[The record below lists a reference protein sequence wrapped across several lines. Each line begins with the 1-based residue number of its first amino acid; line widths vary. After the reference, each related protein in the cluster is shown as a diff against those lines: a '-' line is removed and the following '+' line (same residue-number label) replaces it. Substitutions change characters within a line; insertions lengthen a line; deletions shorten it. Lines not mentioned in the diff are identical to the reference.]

1 VGYPFRV
8 PVFELELPARPS
20 EVGRVR
26 RAVRAEVVRYGLD
39 GGHADT
45 AQLLASELVMNAVLH
60 GREPIRVRVS
70 VERDCTVIEV
80 FDAGDRFPEIVP
92 GATPGRRGLHVVATL
107 CSDWGVVTSEG
118 GQGKTV
124 WCSVPHST
132 SVGGAAE
139 ATAPRRRAG
148 DRRG

>member
-1 VGYPFRV
+1 V
-8 PVFELELPARPS
+8 PVFELEIPARPR

-60 GREPIRVRVS
+60 GREPIVVRVS
-70 VERDCTVIEV
+70 VERDSTVIEV
-80 FDAGDRFPEIVP
+80 FDAGERFPEIVP

-107 CSDWGVVTSEG
+107 CSDWGVVTSDG
-118 GQGKTV
+118 GEGKTV
-124 WCSVPHST
+124 WCSVPHSPT
-132 SVGGAAE
+132 VEGPDGGGAR
-139 ATAPRRRAG
+139 RRRAD
-148 DRRG
+148 DRGA